1 MFPLITWL
9 RDRPILNIIL
19 AGIFYLLVTLPHEQ
33 VGVLIA
39 GIFKGMPRP
48 KYDLIILCLAT
59 AIFTCYIIPLLRNIF
74 RNQDKNLILFFLTIT
89 VALTILSINTIL
101 IVNIELI
108 HFIQYAAL
116 AILVFPFTLRYTD
129 TLFWVTFLSA
139 IDEAYQYWFI
149 SPERTNYYDFNDVVI
164 NMLGVVFGLIMIR
177 TSQRAHEISIDY
189 KRPIYKNSIVIGLGI
204 MTVTILLLFVTNI
217 MDVYPNAVDPQAP
230 MLLIKKVETTFW
242 SVIHPQITYH
252 IIRPFEG
259 LVILVMLYIFYLPL
273 WRKRISS
280 EYDIA

>member
-1 MFPLITWL
+1 MYALITKL
-9 RDRPILNIIL
+9 KDQPIVNIIL

-33 VGVLIA
+33 VGVFIA

-48 KYDLIILCLAT
+48 KYDLIILCLASV
-59 AIFTCYIIPLLRNIF
+59 IFLFYFIPLIRSIF
-74 RNQDKNLILFFLTIT
+74 KNRDRNLILFFLTVT
-89 VALTILSINTIL
+89 VGLTILSINTIL

-116 AILVFPFTLRYTD
+116 AILFFPLTLRYTD

-139 IDEAYQYWFI
+139 LDEAYQYWFI
-149 SPERTNYYDFNDVVI
+149 APERTNYYDFNDVVI

-177 TSQRAHEISIDY
+177 TSQRTHDLSVSNE
-189 KRPIYKNSIVIGLGI
+189 RPFYKNSILIGLI
-204 MTVTILLLFVTNI
+204 VMIITTVILFATNI
-217 MDVYPNAVDPQAP
+217 MAVYPNLEDPQPP

-252 IIRPFEG
+252 IIRPKEG
-259 LVILVMLYIFYLPL
+259 LMILLMLFIFYLPL
-273 WRKRISS
+273 WRKSTS
-280 EYDIA
+280 HEHDIA

>member
-1 MFPLITWL
+1 MFPIITWL

-33 VGVLIA
+33 VGIFIA

-48 KYDLIILCLAT
+48 EYDLIILCLASV
-59 AIFTCYIIPLLRNIF
+59 IFLFYILPLLRTILKN
-74 RNQDKNLILFFLTIT
+74 RDRNLILFFLLVT

-116 AILVFPFTLRYTD
+116 AILFFPLTMRYTD

-149 SPERTNYYDFNDVVI
+149 APERTNYYDFNDLII
-164 NMLGVVFGLIMIR
+164 NMLGVVFGLLTIR
-177 TSQRAHEISIDY
+177 STQKVHALAKND
-189 KRPIYKNSIVIGLGI
+189 KRPFVKNPILVGSIAMIVI
-204 MTVTILLLFVTNI
+204 TLLLFAFNI
-217 MDVYPNAVDPQAP
+217 MDVYPNSEDPQAP

-242 SVIHPQITYH
+242 SVIHPKITYH
-252 IIRPFEG
+252 IVRPMEG
-259 LVILVMLYIFYLPL
+259 LVILVMLFIFYLPL
-273 WRKRISS
+273 WRVLPDKALK
-280 EYDIA
+280 E